1 MIDSSHL
8 PFTNNLPYLV
18 KSWLDVLFVFSILNK
33 TFGTS
38 FGIKSGIILKGLTA
52 KAVPMT
58 INKSHCFKS
67 LPGYTSFKNSYGKFS
82 PKKTTLGLIGPPH
95 SQRRTPF

>member
-1 MIDSSHL
+1 
-8 PFTNNLPYLV
+8 
-18 KSWLDVLFVFSILNK
+18 
-33 TFGTS
+33 
-38 FGIKSGIILKGLTA
+38 
-52 KAVPMT
+52 MT